1 MICSRLLCS
10 APSAMPAASSPAATS
25 DSSRCFLRLCG
36 AERPRQGAP
45 EAGRAPAG
53 RPHGS
58 RAHLQVLPD
67 AFELLDVVQ
76 LQLQPRRLPPQHH
89 SHRRRLPTCAARR
102 PAPSGLS
109 PPDPPPPFRSVSHC
123 LHLSVYPCDSPLPVC
138 HFLSV
143 PSPGSAARSSR
154 NAAMASVRAPVA
166 RGGARPAPVRAP
178 APPEVGAAVFGCF
191 RRIS

>member
-45 EAGRAPAG
+45 EAGRALAG

-89 SHRRRLPTCAARR
+89 STAAVSRPAPRGAPPLPVCHHLPPPLPVCLPLLASSGLPIRF
-102 PAPSGLS
+102 APSGLS
-109 PPDPPPPFRSVSHC
+109 
-123 LHLSVYPCDSPLPVC
+123 LPVC
-138 HFLSV
+138 
-143 PSPGSAARSSR
+143 PAARKCCAVVTQRSYGF
-154 NAAMASVRAPVA
+154 RAGT
-166 RGGARPAPVRAP
+166 GGARRGSASSCEGSRA
-178 APPEVGAAVFGCF
+178 A
-191 RRIS
+191 

>member
-109 PPDPPPPFRSVSHC
+109 PPDPPPPSGLSPTACIFRSTHAIRPFRSVTSC
-123 LHLSVYPCDSPLPVC
+123 L
-138 HFLSV
+138 
-143 PSPGSAARSSR
+143 SR
-154 NAAMASVRAPVA
+154 R
-166 RGGARPAPVRAP
+166 
-178 APPEVGAAVFGCF
+178 PEVLRGRHATQLWLPCGHRWRAAALGQLL
-191 RRIS
+191 

>member
-89 SHRRRLPTCAARR
+89 SHRRRLPTCPARR
-102 PAPSGLS
+102 PPLPVCLPLPASSGLPIRFAPSGLS
-109 PPDPPPPFRSVSHC
+109 
-123 LHLSVYPCDSPLPVC
+123 LPVC
-138 HFLSV
+138 
-143 PSPGSAARSSR
+143 PAARKCCAVVTQRSYGF
-154 NAAMASVRAPVA
+154 RAGT
-166 RGGARPAPVRAP
+166 GGARRGSASSCEGSRA
-178 APPEVGAAVFGCF
+178 A
-191 RRIS
+191 